1 MGKVKIK
8 NLPNLITLTRLILL
22 IPLAYFLY
30 YRSYQQALIV
40 FIVAGVSDGLD
51 GILARSFHWTSR
63 FGAIADPIAD
73 KLLMLV
79 SYSFL
84 AFQNILPMWLL
95 MLVVGRDVLIVAGA
109 WHLKHL
115 QRSIK
120 LSPTLM
126 SKINTTLQIILVT
139 AAMFALVFSFIPDQ
153 VTQILIW
160 VVGLSSLISG
170 IQYLMI
176 AWHLKKNVQNAQLTL
191 DQVELGD
198 VNIEPRQD
206 G

>member
-1 MGKVKIK
+1 MKIK

>member
-1 MGKVKIK
+1 VKIK